1 MAHIEK
7 LHVLKFRNLTDQ
19 YLVPNNNI
27 NLILGQNGQGKT
39 NLIESIYFLGHGR
52 SFKTKNLKDI
62 IPFDEQQI
70 KISAIVDAQK
80 ISIKKTRD
88 KSEIF
93 IEKVK
98 ISSNSSLS
106 QILPIQVISP
116 DRGFVVGGSPKLKR
130 SYLDW
135 GVFHSNNKTLK
146 TYKTYKKTL
155 KNINTLLA
163 SGNINELDEWF
174 TQFASLSVE
183 ITKDRINYIKQLVVV
198 LKEQT
203 SNKFNSLIKLNDDF
217 VFQIQTGWPKEV
229 NPLSEIQILEYLLKN
244 TKTFSKTKH
253 LSYGPHRANI
263 EFLLNKK
270 NETYLSRGEQKKM
283 SIVFW
288 MLQVMILVRNKI
300 KPIVLIDDISSELD
314 FNKIKTIIDYLIE
327 INIQIFISD
336 IGNKHLPVDI
346 KKSSVFKIKN
356 GILESL

>member
-1 MAHIEK
+1 M
-7 LHVLKFRNLTDQ
+7 
-19 YLVPNNNI
+19 
-27 NLILGQNGQGKT
+27 
-39 NLIESIYFLGHGR
+39 
-52 SFKTKNLKDI
+52 
-62 IPFDEQQI
+62 
-70 KISAIVDAQK
+70 
-80 ISIKKTRD
+80 
-88 KSEIF
+88 
-93 IEKVK
+93 
-98 ISSNSSLS
+98 
-106 QILPIQVISP
+106 
-116 DRGFVVGGSPKLKR
+116 
-130 SYLDW
+130 DW

-203 SNKFNSLIKLNDDF
+203 SNKFNGLIKLSDDF

-229 NPLSEIQILEYLLKN
+229 NPLSETQILEYLLKN

-356 GILESL
+356 GVLESL